1 MTGSAYSRIWPG
13 ILTYAL
19 SLTGTLLLGIA
30 GARLCAALL
39 LIAAGVLA
47 AIIWGRAKWPLPF
60 AQTVRSISLPRER
73 LVYLTGIG
81 VISLILLGA
90 NAYQAGNSS
99 NVFGLAGWLWLVCVG
114 ALLAWAAFWSCP
126 QPLDRK

>member
-1 MTGSAYSRIWPG
+1 MTGSACSRIWPG

-39 LIAAGVLA
+39 LIEAGVLA
-47 AIIWGRAKWPLPF
+47 VIIWGRVRWPLPF
-60 AQTVRSISLPRER
+60 AQTALAISLPRER

-81 VISLILLGA
+81 AIGLVLVGA
-90 NAYQAGNSS
+90 NAYQAANPS
-99 NVFGLAGWLWLVCVG
+99 NVFGLAGWLWLACLG
-114 ALLAWAAFWSCP
+114 RLGEGERRLSES
-126 QPLDRK
+126 